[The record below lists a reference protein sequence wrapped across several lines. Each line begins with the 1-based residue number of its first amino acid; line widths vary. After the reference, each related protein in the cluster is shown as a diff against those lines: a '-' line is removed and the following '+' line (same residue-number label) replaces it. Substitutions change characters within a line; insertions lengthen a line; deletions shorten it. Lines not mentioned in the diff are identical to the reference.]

1 MGHPQGAWLSC
12 GYLPCQ
18 GCFLTCILLIW
29 KLGRER
35 LAIRIW
41 FLSLSKCCSFR
52 ITCNFS
58 CSILN
63 SQTSPW
69 LKLYFLKESPSASV
83 PHLKPLVSD
92 HVLTDIYEPS
102 FSNKLETVLS
112 GALNLLRLFFFFLRT
127 LIDAH
132 KNSAKNHFITLNSRR
147 SKRREKTGDL
157 ERSTKSKLVSRWK
170 LEQDP

>member
-1 MGHPQGAWLSC
+1 MGHAQAAWLSC

-18 GCFLTCILLIW
+18 DCFPTCIILIW

-41 FLSLSKCCSFR
+41 FLCLSKCCSW

-63 SQTSPW
+63 SQTSSW
-69 LKLYFLKESPSASV
+69 FKLYFFKESSSASV
-83 PHLKPLVSD
+83 PHLKPPMSD

-102 FSNKLETVLS
+102 FSNKLETVLTN
-112 GALNLLRLFFFFLRT
+112 ALNLSRHFFVCA

-132 KNSAKNHFITLNSRR
+132 KNTLPKNTSLHSTVDAAKEGRRQAIWTGSR
-147 SKRREKTGDL
+147 K
-157 ERSTKSKLVSRWK
+157 VS
-170 LEQDP
+170 

>member
-1 MGHPQGAWLSC
+1 MGHAQAAWLSC

-18 GCFLTCILLIW
+18 DCFPTCIILIW

-41 FLSLSKCCSFR
+41 FLSLSKCCSW

-63 SQTSPW
+63 SQTSSW
-69 LKLYFLKESPSASV
+69 FKLYFFKESSSASA
-83 PHLKPLVSD
+83 PHLKPPMSD
-92 HVLTDIYEPS
+92 RVLTDIYEPS
-102 FSNKLETVLS
+102 FSNKLETVLTN
-112 GALNLLRLFFFFLRT
+112 ALNLSRHFFFVRSHWCTQKHF
-127 LIDAH
+127 
-132 KNSAKNHFITLNSRR
+132 AKKHFITLNSRR
-147 SKRREKTGDL
+147 SKRREKTDDL
-157 ERSTKSKLVSRWK
+157 NRFTKSKLVSRWK

>member
-1 MGHPQGAWLSC
+1 MGHAQAAWLSC

-18 GCFLTCILLIW
+18 DCFPTCIILIW

-41 FLSLSKCCSFR
+41 FLSLSKCCSW

-63 SQTSPW
+63 SQTSSW
-69 LKLYFLKESPSASV
+69 FKLYFFKESSSASV
-83 PHLKPLVSD
+83 PHLKPPMSD

-102 FSNKLETVLS
+102 FSNKLETVLTN
-112 GALNLLRLFFFFLRT
+112 ALNLSRHFFFVRSHWCTQKHF
-127 LIDAH
+127 
-132 KNSAKNHFITLNSRR
+132 AKKHFITLNSRR

-157 ERSTKSKLVSRWK
+157 NRFTKSKLVSRWK

>member
-1 MGHPQGAWLSC
+1 MGHAQEAWLSW

-18 GCFLTCILLIW
+18 GCFPTCIILIW

-41 FLSLSKCCSFR
+41 LLPLSKCCSW

-63 SQTSPW
+63 SQTSSW
-69 LKLYFLKESPSASV
+69 LKLYFLKESSSVSV
-83 PHLKPLVSD
+83 PHLKPPVSD

-102 FSNKLETVLS
+102 FSNKLETLLTN
-112 GALNLLRLFFFFLRT
+112 ALNLSRHFFFF
-127 LIDAH
+127 AH
-132 KNSAKNHFITLNSRR
+132 SHWCTQKLFAKKHFITLNSRR
-147 SKRREKTGDL
+147 SKRRDKTGDL
-157 ERSTKSKLVSRWK
+157 NMFMNSKLVSRWK